1 MKNLNIFF
9 EDYEFK
15 RMLILKAKLGLTWKQ
30 VISRGLKGG
39 LKDGKNNNNK
49 H

>member
-9 EDYEFK
+9 EDAEFK
-15 RMLILKAKLGLTWKQ
+15 RMLILKAKLGLTWKE

-39 LKDGKNNNNK
+39 KNGKNN
-49 H
+49 